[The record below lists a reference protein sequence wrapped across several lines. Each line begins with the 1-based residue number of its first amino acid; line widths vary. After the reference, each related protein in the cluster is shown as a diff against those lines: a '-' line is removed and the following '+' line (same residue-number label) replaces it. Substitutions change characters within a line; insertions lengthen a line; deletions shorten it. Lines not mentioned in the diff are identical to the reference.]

1 MRGAAVHDKSDG
13 LTGSRPAVSEYPR
26 PTSAGPDPDTN
37 TARAVECALDLYL
50 KQRMSEAEQLDPQ
63 FARDVAERVQSLA
76 LRGGKRLRAQ
86 FAWWGWRAGG
96 GDATGT
102 GVQSTL
108 RLGAALELIQTCAL
122 IHDDVMDGSSVR
134 RGAPSLHVDFAT
146 DHLRSGLCGDHV
158 AYGQASAILA
168 GDLALAWADDL
179 VAEIEA
185 GAPTRQRILGLWRSM
200 RAEMV
205 AGQYLDMYAQADAS
219 SSEERA
225 LRIALLKT
233 SLYTVERP
241 LVRSAPRWRARTGG
255 RFRPCGQ
262 RVARPVS
269 PFNCATTSWAF
280 SATRR
285 RRKAFRRRYPQR
297 KAHLSDGSGAKPLGA
312 LWGHRLPTGVERG
325 HRQSRPVRGR
335 PAQAARHPEA
345 NRSTRHDRGRDRQAS
360 GTQRGRAGPA
370 LSPQPRPQAPL
381 RSDGRV
387 EDNGRKA
394 SVKSV
399 PGPTDHVVVVGA
411 GTVRTVCRTSPA
423 GRAATCHRHRT

>member
-1 MRGAAVHDKSDG
+1 MHDKSDG

-37 TARAVECALDLYL
+37 TARAVECALDRYL
-50 KQRMSEAEQLDPQ
+50 EQRLSEAEELDPQ
-63 FARDVAERVQSLA
+63 FARDVAERVQSFA

-146 DHLRSGLCGDHV
+146 DHLRSGLRGDHV

-205 AGQYLDMYAQADAS
+205 AGQYLDMHAQADAS

-241 LVRSAPRWRARTGG
+241 LALGAALAGADGRTISALRSAGRSAGIAFQLRDDLLGVFGDPSATGKPSGEDIRSGKLTYLTATARSLSARSGDTASQQALSEAIGNPDLSEADLHRLRDILKRTGAQDMTEAEID
-255 RFRPCGQ
+255 RLLAHSEEELVRLSLPS
-262 RVARPVS
+262 PV
-269 PFNCATTSWAF
+269 
-280 SATRR
+280 RR
-285 RRKAFRRRYPQR
+285 R
-297 KAHLSDGSGAKPLGA
+297 LSDLM
-312 LWGHRLPTGVERG
+312 GVSKTTEG
-325 HRQSRPVRGR
+325 K
-335 PAQAARHPEA
+335 
-345 NRSTRHDRGRDRQAS
+345 
-360 GTQRGRAGPA
+360 
-370 LSPQPRPQAPL
+370 L
-381 RSDGRV
+381 R
-387 EDNGRKA
+387 
-394 SVKSV
+394 
-399 PGPTDHVVVVGA
+399 
-411 GTVRTVCRTSPA
+411 
-423 GRAATCHRHRT
+423 

>member
-1 MRGAAVHDKSDG
+1 MHDKSDG

-241 LVRSAPRWRARTGG
+241 LALGAALAGADGRTISALRSAGRSAGIAFQLRDDLLGVFGDPSATGKPSGEDIRSGKLTYLTATARSLSARSGDTASQQALSEAIGNPDLSEADLHRLRDILKRTGAQDMTEAEID
-255 RFRPCGQ
+255 RLLAHSEEELVRLSLPS
-262 RVARPVS
+262 PV
-269 PFNCATTSWAF
+269 
-280 SATRR
+280 RR
-285 RRKAFRRRYPQR
+285 R
-297 KAHLSDGSGAKPLGA
+297 LSDLM
-312 LWGHRLPTGVERG
+312 GVSKTTEG
-325 HRQSRPVRGR
+325 K
-335 PAQAARHPEA
+335 
-345 NRSTRHDRGRDRQAS
+345 
-360 GTQRGRAGPA
+360 
-370 LSPQPRPQAPL
+370 L
-381 RSDGRV
+381 R
-387 EDNGRKA
+387 
-394 SVKSV
+394 
-399 PGPTDHVVVVGA
+399 
-411 GTVRTVCRTSPA
+411 
-423 GRAATCHRHRT
+423 